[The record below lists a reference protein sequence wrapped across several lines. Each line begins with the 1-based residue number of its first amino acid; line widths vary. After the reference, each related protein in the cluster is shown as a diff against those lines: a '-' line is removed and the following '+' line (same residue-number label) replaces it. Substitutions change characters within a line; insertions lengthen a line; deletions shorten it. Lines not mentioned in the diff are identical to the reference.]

1 MIKMNFQSHFSLKQF
16 QALAELFNNSRVF
29 QPEVEAK
36 TMADLFSCRLKAP
49 LIVRNARLLGFIMN
63 ELSEQL
69 LATSIWQTVAD
80 QNKCFVS
87 IKGNPITRNTLSS
100 AKYCAVKFD
109 TVQNRSIIQAY
120 IQILKNVK

>member
-29 QPEVEAK
+29 QPEVDAK

-69 LATSIWQTVAD
+69 LVTSIWQTVAD
-80 QNKCFVS
+80 QKKCFVS

>member
-49 LIVRNARLLGFIMN
+49 LIVRNARRLGFIMN

-69 LATSIWQTVAD
+69 LVTSIWQTVAD

>member
-1 MIKMNFQSHFSLKQF
+1 MNFQSHFSLKQF

-36 TMADLFSCRLKAP
+36 TMADLFACRLKAP

-69 LATSIWQTVAD
+69 LVTSIWQTVAD

>member
-1 MIKMNFQSHFSLKQF
+1 MNFQSHFSLKQF

-69 LATSIWQTVAD
+69 LVTSIWQTVAD

-87 IKGNPITRNTLSS
+87 IKGNPITRNALSS

>member
-63 ELSEQL
+63 ELSEPL
-69 LATSIWQTVAD
+69 LVTSIWQTVAD

>member
-63 ELSEQL
+63 ELSEPL
-69 LATSIWQTVAD
+69 LVTSIWQTVAD
-80 QNKCFVS
+80 PNKCFVS

>member
-69 LATSIWQTVAD
+69 LVTSIWQTVAD

-109 TVQNRSIIQAY
+109 TVQNRAIIQAY

>member
-69 LATSIWQTVAD
+69 LGTSIWQTVAD

>member
-16 QALAELFNNSRVF
+16 QALAELVNNSRVF

-69 LATSIWQTVAD
+69 LVTSIWQTVAD

>member
-1 MIKMNFQSHFSLKQF
+1 MNLGFSSKFTQKQIT
-16 QALAELFNNSRVF
+16 ALAELFNNSRVF
-29 QPEVEAK
+29 QPEVDAK
-36 TMADLFSCRLKAP
+36 TMTDLFSCRLKAP

-69 LATSIWQTVAD
+69 LITSIWQTVAD

>member
-29 QPEVEAK
+29 QPEVDAK

-69 LATSIWQTVAD
+69 LVMSIWQTVAD

>member
-1 MIKMNFQSHFSLKQF
+1 MNLGFSSKFTQKQIT
-16 QALAELFNNSRVF
+16 ALAELFNNSRVF
-29 QPEVEAK
+29 QPEVDAK

-69 LATSIWQTVAD
+69 LVTSIWQTVAD

-87 IKGNPITRNTLSS
+87 IKGTPITRNTLSS

>member
-49 LIVRNARLLGFIMN
+49 LIVRNAWMLGLIMN
-63 ELSEQL
+63 ALSEQL
-69 LATSIWQTVAD
+69 
-80 QNKCFVS
+80 
-87 IKGNPITRNTLSS
+87 
-100 AKYCAVKFD
+100 
-109 TVQNRSIIQAY
+109 
-120 IQILKNVK
+120 

>member
-29 QPEVEAK
+29 QPEVDAK
-36 TMADLFSCRLKAP
+36 TMTDLFACRLKVP
-49 LIVRNARLLGFIMN
+49 LVVRNARLLGFIMN

-69 LATSIWQTVAD
+69 LITPIWQTVAD

-87 IKGNPITRNTLSS
+87 VKGRLINRHTLSN
-100 AKYCAVKFD
+100 AKYCAIKFD

-120 IQILKNVK
+120 IQILKNVR

>member
-69 LATSIWQTVAD
+69 LVTSIWQTVAD

-109 TVQNRSIIQAY
+109 TVQNRSISQAY

>member
-69 LATSIWQTVAD
+69 LVTSIWQTVAD

-87 IKGNPITRNTLSS
+87 IKGNLITRNTLSS

>member
-1 MIKMNFQSHFSLKQF
+1 MRYSFHTSFSPKQKT
-16 QALAELFNNSRVF
+16 ALAELFNNSRVF
-29 QPEVEAK
+29 QPEVDAK

-69 LATSIWQTVAD
+69 LVTSIWQTVAD

-100 AKYCAVKFD
+100 AKYCAIKFD

>member
-1 MIKMNFQSHFSLKQF
+1 MNLGFSSKFTQKQIT
-16 QALAELFNNSRVF
+16 ALAELFNNSRVF
-29 QPEVEAK
+29 QPEVDAK

-63 ELSEQL
+63 DLSEQL
-69 LATSIWQTVAD
+69 LITSIWQTVAD

-100 AKYCAVKFD
+100 AKYCAIKFD

>member
-69 LATSIWQTVAD
+69 LVTSIWQTVAD

-100 AKYCAVKFD
+100 AKYSAVKFD

>member
-29 QPEVEAK
+29 QPEVDAK
-36 TMADLFSCRLKAP
+36 TMADLFSCRLKDP

-69 LATSIWQTVAD
+69 LVTSIWQTVAD

>member
-69 LATSIWQTVAD
+69 LVTSIWQTVAD

-87 IKGNPITRNTLSS
+87 IKGNPITCNTLSS